1 MAPGSQPTLSPAF
14 ATRSESR
21 TRPDRAAADPA
32 QFIARVRAFQLE
44 LLQIDQGKF
53 TANGVQARIGE
64 MLVSRAEFGPATV
77 QTWTSPPQSLTLA
90 AKTTAAAALWHGVDF
105 RSSDILLAGPNTAV
119 ELVSKPGFGI
129 AAMTFLGSALH
140 RAAEQLGP
148 GIFDGKPILMRSPA
162 LAAVDELRTLID
174 ALLLGSS
181 APGYAVAAGPL
192 AESEGLLRAATR
204 ALGGSVEIGLRNH
217 GARRAQAV
225 DRALPAI
232 RKKPTEHLNLAD
244 LCRITGASER
254 TLRIAFVERYTVPPA
269 RFMKAYRLNHLRE
282 DLAGLAAQGP
292 RISQIANVWGFWHL
306 GQLAQDYNNWF
317 GELPSATY
325 RRNLRQQRAPVSA
338 RREH

>member
-1 MAPGSQPTLSPAF
+1 MAPVSQPTFSPAF
-14 ATRSESR
+14 PTRSESR
-21 TRPDRAAADPA
+21 TRPDRAAVDPA
-32 QFIARVRAFQLE
+32 QFIARVRAFQVE

-53 TANGVQARIGE
+53 TATGAQARIGE

-77 QTWTSPPQSLTLA
+77 QTWTSPQQSLTLA
-90 AKTTAAAALWHGVDF
+90 VKTTTAAARWHSVDF
-105 RSSDILLAGPNTAV
+105 QSTDILLAGPETAV

-129 AAMTFLGSALH
+129 TAVTFFGSALQ
-140 RAAEQLGP
+140 RAAELFGP
-148 GIFDGKPILMRSPA
+148 AIFDGKPILMRSRG
-162 LAAVDELRTLID
+162 LAAVDELRTAID
-174 ALLLGSS
+174 ALFLGAS
-181 APGYAVAAGPL
+181 AAECAAGHH
-192 AESEGLLRAATR
+192 AGSEGLLRAA
-204 ALGGSVEIGLRNH
+204 ALALAESRRIGPRNH

-225 DRALPAI
+225 ERALPAI
-232 RKKPTEHLNLAD
+232 RKKPTEHLHLAD

-325 RRNLRQQRAPVSA
+325 RRNLRHPRAHIST

>member
-1 MAPGSQPTLSPAF
+1 MAPGSPTLSPTSPNHA
-14 ATRSESR
+14 EPR
-21 TRPDRAAADPA
+21 TWRGRVAADPA
-32 QFIARVRAFQLE
+32 QFIARIRAFQLE

-53 TANGVQARIGE
+53 AANGSQARIGE
-64 MLVSRAEFGPATV
+64 ILLSRAEFGPATV
-77 QTWTSPPQSLTLA
+77 QTWTSPQQSLTLA
-90 AKTTAAAALWHGVDF
+90 VKTTAAPALWHGVDF
-105 RSSDILLAGPNTAV
+105 RSTDVLLVGPNTAA
-119 ELVSKPGFGI
+119 ELVSKAGFGI
-129 AAMTFLGSALH
+129 AAVTFLGSASH
-140 RAAEQLGP
+140 RAAELFGP

-162 LAAVDELRTLID
+162 PAAVDELRTAID
-174 ALLLGSS
+174 ALLLDSS
-181 APGYAVAAGPL
+181 APAYAVAPGRLAG
-192 AESEGLLRAATR
+192 SEGLLRAA
-204 ALGGSVEIGLRNH
+204 ALALAGSIEIGPRNH

-225 DRALPAI
+225 ERALPAI
-232 RKKPTEHLNLAD
+232 RKQPTEHLNLAD

-269 RFMKAYRLNHLRE
+269 RFMKAYRLNHLRQ

-325 RRNLRQQRAPVSA
+325 RRNLRHPRAHISA